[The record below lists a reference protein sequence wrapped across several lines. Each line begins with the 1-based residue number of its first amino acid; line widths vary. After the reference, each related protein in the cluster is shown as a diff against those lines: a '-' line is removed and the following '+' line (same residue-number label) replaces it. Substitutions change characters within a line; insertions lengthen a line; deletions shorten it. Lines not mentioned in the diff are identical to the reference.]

1 MITEKLQN
9 AINEQITA
17 EMWSSNL
24 YLAMSFYMEKEGYCG
39 MASWLKKQSFE
50 EHAHACELAS
60 YIIKRG
66 GKAKLDKV
74 DVVPN
79 DFGTPLEVFE
89 QVYEHECRVSKM
101 IDALVDVA
109 AAEKDKASQDFLWG
123 FVREQVEEEAT
134 AAGIVD
140 MVKKAGAAGIV
151 FIDAKL
157 GERKFPVMLVKDNG
171 LKSSELKLV
180 ESVIEENQ
188 EVIAEHWNK
197 FFNKAR

>member
-1 MITEKLQN
+1 MCSCYICNHFNLLNKYNYDNRKLQN

-109 AAEKDKASQDFLWG
+109 AAEKIRLPKTSCGDSFAS
-123 FVREQVEEEAT
+123 R
-134 AAGIVD
+134 
-140 MVKKAGAAGIV
+140 
-151 FIDAKL
+151 
-157 GERKFPVMLVKDNG
+157 
-171 LKSSELKLV
+171 
-180 ESVIEENQ
+180 
-188 EVIAEHWNK
+188 
-197 FFNKAR
+197 

>member
-24 YLAMSFYMEKEGYCG
+24 YLAMSFYMEKEGYNG
-39 MASWLKKQSFE
+39 MASWLKKQGSE
-50 EHAHACELAS
+50 EKAHACEMAS

-66 GKAKLDKV
+66 GKAKLDKI

-89 QVYEHECRVSKM
+89 QVAQHERRVCKM
-101 IDALVDVA
+101 IDELVDVA
-109 AAEKDKASQDFLWG
+109 SAEKDKATQDFLWG

-134 AAGIVD
+134 ADSIVD
-140 MVKKAGAAGIV
+140 MIKKAGDAGIFFV
-151 FIDAKL
+151 DSKL
-157 GERKFPVMLVKDNG
+157 GER
-171 LKSSELKLV
+171 
-180 ESVIEENQ
+180 
-188 EVIAEHWNK
+188 
-197 FFNKAR
+197 R

>member
-50 EHAHACELAS
+50 EHGHACELAS

-66 GKAKLDKV
+66 GKAKLDKI

-89 QVYEHECRVSKM
+89 HVYVHECRVS
-101 IDALVDVA
+101 
-109 AAEKDKASQDFLWG
+109 
-123 FVREQVEEEAT
+123 
-134 AAGIVD
+134 
-140 MVKKAGAAGIV
+140 
-151 FIDAKL
+151 
-157 GERKFPVMLVKDNG
+157 
-171 LKSSELKLV
+171 
-180 ESVIEENQ
+180 
-188 EVIAEHWNK
+188 
-197 FFNKAR
+197 

>member
-9 AINEQITA
+9 AINQQITA

-24 YLAMSFYMEKEGYCG
+24 YLAMSFFMDREGYCG
-39 MASWLKKQSFE
+39 MASWLKKQAAE
-50 EHAHACELAS
+50 ENEHAYEMAS
-60 YIIKRG
+60 YMIKRG
-66 GKAKLDKV
+66 GKAKVDKI

-101 IDALVDVA
+101 IDDLVDVA
-109 AAEKDKASQDFLWG
+109 SAEKDKATQDFLWG

-140 MVKKAGAAGIV
+140 MLKKAGEAGLFFV
-151 FIDAKL
+151 DAKL
-157 GERKFPVMLVKDNG
+157 GERK
-171 LKSSELKLV
+171 
-180 ESVIEENQ
+180 
-188 EVIAEHWNK
+188 
-197 FFNKAR
+197 

>member
-39 MASWLKKQSFE
+39 MA
-50 EHAHACELAS
+50 
-60 YIIKRG
+60 
-66 GKAKLDKV
+66 KLDKI

-134 AAGIVD
+134 ASGIVD
-140 MVKKAGAAGIV
+140 MVKKAGATGIFFV
-151 FIDAKL
+151 DAKL
-157 GERKFPVMLVKDNG
+157 GERK
-171 LKSSELKLV
+171 
-180 ESVIEENQ
+180 
-188 EVIAEHWNK
+188 
-197 FFNKAR
+197 